1 MIASY
6 GYRVVFQKDW
16 AAEEEKRILALSEE
30 LKQFYLEEI
39 RKIKDDHTCVVDKYE
54 ASTADLKTK

>member
-1 MIASY
+1 M
-6 GYRVVFQKDW
+6 VLQKDW

-39 RKIKDDHTCVVDKYE
+39 RKIKDDHMCVVDKYE